1 MFLIKTT
8 LLKGFLKICLVGLV
22 VFLLASISILS
33 RPLNLFASI
42 WLPNAFFIGYFI
54 FISNIKRI
62 IILFPVLFLGFF
74 FADWTL
80 TSESPILILHL
91 TITNLISIYI
101 SSIFITLRCKNILSI
116 DEIPYFYM
124 ILIFGATLCSGY
136 AFIFA
141 QPFMVEDFKNKDIL
155 FFLYWLTGECLNYS
169 IFIIFFYSIISTI
182 HKKQFKYK
190 IKKLK
195 PLVSLTFS
203 TILAIKFTGIA
214 SIAFILPAIIWC
226 ALSYPMTI
234 LSLLIVISFG
244 TQYYYGLV
252 FLEKIPN
259 FSKFPFEL
267 DQRISLQI
275 GTTLATLVPII
286 INILVRNQR
295 YLIKKF
301 KLSAQKDYLTN
312 IYNRRGFLELINKEN
327 KIEKCALLIIDI
339 DFFKKINDTY
349 GHDIGDNI
357 IIHTCKLISDTL
369 PKNTFFCRYG
379 GEEFMVLYKNT
390 TKKDTIQ
397 LAENIRINIEKN
409 HYIISNKNTL
419 NITVSIGLSYL
430 EYFKTNEYVNFFNKS
445 DQALYIAKKNGR
457 NRTFFM

>member
-8 LLKGFLKICLVGLV
+8 LLKSFLKICLVALV

-33 RPLNLFASI
+33 RPLNFFASI
-42 WLPNAFFIGYFI
+42 WLPNAFFISYFI
-54 FISNIKRI
+54 FIGNIKKI
-62 IILFPVLFLGFF
+62 IILFPGLFVGFF
-74 FADWTL
+74 FADWIL
-80 TSESPILILHL
+80 TSESPLLILHL

-101 SSIFITLRCKNILSI
+101 SSILSI
-116 DEIPYFYM
+116 DEIPCFYI
-124 ILIFGATLCSGY
+124 ILMFGAMLCSGY

-141 QPFMVEDFKNKDIL
+141 QPFMVEDFQNKDIL
-155 FFLYWLTGECLNYS
+155 FYLYWFTGECLNYS
-169 IFIIFFYSIISTI
+169 IFIIFFYSIISAI
-182 HKKQFKYK
+182 HKKQFEYK
-190 IKKLK
+190 IENLK
-195 PLVSLTFS
+195 PLVLLTFS
-203 TILAIKFTGIA
+203 TIVAIKFTGIA

-259 FSKFPFEL
+259 LSKFPFEL
-267 DQRISLQI
+267 DQRVSLQI

-286 INILVRNQR
+286 INILVKNQR

-301 KLSAQKDYLTN
+301 KLSSQKDYLTN
-312 IYNRRGFLELINKEN
+312 IFNRRGFLELINKED

-357 IIHTCKLISDTL
+357 IRHTCKIISDTL
-369 PKNTFFCRYG
+369 PENTFFCRYG
-379 GEEFMVLYKNT
+379 GEEFMILYRNT
-390 TKKDTIQ
+390 TKKDTMQ
-397 LAENIRINIEKN
+397 LAENIRTNIEKN
-409 HYIISNKNTL
+409 PYIISNKKPL
-419 NITVSIGLSYL
+419 SITVSIGLSYL
-430 EYFKTNEYVNFFNKS
+430 EYFKTKEYVDFFNKS
-445 DQALYIAKKNGR
+445 DQALYIAKNNGR
-457 NRTFFM
+457 NRTFFK